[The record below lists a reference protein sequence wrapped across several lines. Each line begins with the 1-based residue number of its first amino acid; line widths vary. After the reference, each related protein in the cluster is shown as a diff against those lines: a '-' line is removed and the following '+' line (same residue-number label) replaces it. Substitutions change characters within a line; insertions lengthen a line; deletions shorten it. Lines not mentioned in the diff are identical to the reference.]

1 MSSFQLPHDT
11 KAANLVVLPT
21 CLGCQ
26 YGGLWILQ
34 LSVGMHEFNLFL
46 ASAGAKPCNH
56 YKRYI
61 ITKDGQKDIWK
72 DFKWIQTCFCC
83 SPCGDK
89 NDPVYIHSTH
99 KVHLQFIYTVQTK
112 FHLNTGY
119 YAQYLT
125 GKTKPR

>member
-56 YKRYI
+56 YKRFI
-61 ITKDGQKDIWK
+61 CFKCTTINAGNLSAAPSL
-72 DFKWIQTCFCC
+72 DFVGNELISVCDHIASVVCC
-83 SPCGDK
+83 G
-89 NDPVYIHSTH
+89 
-99 KVHLQFIYTVQTK
+99 L
-112 FHLNTGY
+112 L
-119 YAQYLT
+119 YL
-125 GKTKPR
+125 